1 MSSSHQID
9 QTGDTSKFTIT
20 AFLAFV
26 VVFSFVLLMSQCH
39 GDFKPLVP
47 SQTTTAA
54 AEKLLFLLQQ
64 GFCNHRPFFLQSNV
78 RAGFT
83 CPPVPVVSVPNI
95 AFLAV

>member
-47 SQTTTAA
+47 SQATTAA
-54 AEKLLFLLQQ
+54 AEK
-64 GFCNHRPFFLQSNV
+64 
-78 RAGFT
+78 
-83 CPPVPVVSVPNI
+83 
-95 AFLAV
+95 